1 VSVLDQC
8 GPTQRRLLEAL
19 LHEPEGLSVAAL
31 TEVLGIT
38 PNAVRQHL
46 TALEEDGLVAYRL
59 APIGRGRPQHLY
71 HLSQRG
77 QEVFP
82 RRYRELAETLLLELG
97 AQLGE
102 GALEAAMLKMGCRTG
117 QGAAGQALSAAAT
130 AREMTQ
136 LGYQAKAGAGEGGEE
151 EIIARNCVFHRLAEK
166 YPAVCQFDIGFL
178 EAATG
183 RQVEHR
189 ECMLRGGQCCR
200 FGLQRKPG

>member
-1 VSVLDQC
+1 MSVVDQR

-19 LHEPEGLSVAAL
+19 LREPEGLPVATL
-31 TEVLGIT
+31 TGALGIT
-38 PNAVRQHL
+38 ANAVRQHL
-46 TALEEDGLVAYRL
+46 AALEKDGLVAYKP
-59 APIGRGRPQHLY
+59 APVGRGRPQHLY

-77 QEVFP
+77 QEAFP

-102 GALEAAMLKMGCRTG
+102 EALEVAMLKMGRRTG
-117 QGAAGQALSAAAT
+117 QGAAGQALSVAAT
-130 AREMTQ
+130 VREMTQ
-136 LGYQAKAGAGEGGEE
+136 LGYQARAGVGERGEE
-151 EIIARNCVFHRLAEK
+151 EIIAHNCVFHRLAEK

-183 RQVEHR
+183 RHVEHR

-200 FGLQRKPG
+200 FGLRRRPG